1 MNDVQWHW
9 SIMLGKEVIKN
20 GIKYSLEQSITI
32 NIKWIHIGHQHFVTK
47 RDLQNYICVCVYVYM
62 YICMSVCVCITKWL

>member
-1 MNDVQWHW
+1 
-9 SIMLGKEVIKN
+9 MLGKEVIKN
-20 GIKYSLEQSITI
+20 GIKYSLKQSITI

-62 YICMSVCVCITKWL
+62 YVCVCMYNKMAIMEKQISHLIVA